1 MNRIAPHQDDARH
14 VLVIEDEPQL
24 RSMLTDNLEFEGYH
38 VTAVAS
44 GEEGL
49 NAFAH
54 QAFALLLLD
63 IMLPGMSGFEVC
75 QSLRARGTRVP
86 IIVLTAR
93 TH

>member
-1 MNRIAPHQDDARH
+1 MNRPAPPEGRH

-24 RSMLTDNLEFEGYH
+24 RSMLTDNLEFEGYQ

-49 NAFAH
+49 SAMAN

-63 IMLPGMSGFEVC
+63 VMLPGMNGYDVC
-75 QSLRARGTRVP
+75 ETVQIGRASCRERVLAS
-86 IIVLTAR
+86 V
-93 TH
+93 